1 MLDQCADGGSE
12 YFTVMHL
19 PGLLWLVAF
28 QLPGSLDD
36 SGHRHMDVFLLQAV
50 SQGRVVIA
58 RDR

>member
-28 QLPGSLDD
+28 QLLGSLDD
-36 SGHRHMDVFLLQAV
+36 SLSG
-50 SQGRVVIA
+50 
-58 RDR
+58 